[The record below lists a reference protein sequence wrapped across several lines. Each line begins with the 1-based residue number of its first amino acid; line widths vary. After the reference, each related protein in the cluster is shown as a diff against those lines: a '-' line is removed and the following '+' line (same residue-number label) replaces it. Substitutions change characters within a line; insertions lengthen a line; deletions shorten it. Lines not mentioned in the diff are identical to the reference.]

1 MPMDRKDFC
10 MHKLLLD
17 LPDSLATDRLIV
29 RRYCAGDGPTYF
41 RLCQNNK
48 EHLLPFEEGNP
59 ALSINTVED
68 AEILMRQFAVDWS
81 ARAIFFFGVWEKTTD
96 QLVAQIVLMVVDWS
110 VPQFSLGYFVDKD
123 QQGKGYI
130 TEASK
135 AVLEFAFDHLGAARV
150 SAECNEL
157 NTRSWQVMERCGM
170 IREGHL
176 RQNKPHLTR
185 EDGTR
190 SGDYLYAI
198 LRSEF
203 EALR

>member
-1 MPMDRKDFC
+1 

-17 LPDSLATDRLIV
+17 LPDSLTTNRLII
-29 RRYCAGDGPTYF
+29 RPYRAGDGPAYF
-41 RLCQNNK
+41 HLCQNNK
-48 EHLLPFEEGNP
+48 DHLLPFEEGNP
-59 ALSINTVED
+59 ALSIETVED
-68 AEILMRQFAVDWS
+68 AEILMRQFALDWA
-81 ARAIFFFGVWEKTTD
+81 ARKIFFFGVWERNTD
-96 QLVAQIVLMVVDWS
+96 HLVAQLVLMVVDWS
-110 VPQFSLGYFVDKD
+110 VSQFSLGYFVDKE
-123 QQGKGYI
+123 QQGKGYV

-135 AVLEFAFDHLGAARV
+135 AVLGFAFDHLGATRV

-170 IREGHL
+170 TREGHL
-176 RQNKPHLTR
+176 RQTRAHLPL
-185 EDGTR
+185 EDGTP

>member
-1 MPMDRKDFC
+1 

-96 QLVAQIVLMVVDWS
+96 QLVA
-110 VPQFSLGYFVDKD
+110 
-123 QQGKGYI
+123 
-130 TEASK
+130 
-135 AVLEFAFDHLGAARV
+135 HLGAARV